1 MGAPRGLH
9 SQGRNRGGQMASND
23 YRPLLRSNLSEGR
36 EPPQDGNLSDPLED
50 GRELAH
56 PSELALISKSMS
68 LTERVPPEWAVL
80 LLGCALGLATGA
92 SVVLFNLAV
101 INRASFGISHVAEW
115 RFIPHLPC
123 IETITPQVVMQ
134 L

>member
-1 MGAPRGLH
+1 MKCLSILADLANHTLTDVEILVDTARGLH
-9 SQGRNRGGQMASND
+9 SQSRNRLPQMASSD
-23 YRPLLRSNLSEGR
+23 YRPLLRSTLSEER
-36 EPPQDGNLSDPLED
+36 EPLQDGNLSDSLED

-56 PSELALISKSMS
+56 PSEMALTSKSMS

-101 INRASFGISHVAEW
+101 INRA
-115 RFIPHLPC
+115 
-123 IETITPQVVMQ
+123 
-134 L
+134 

>member
-23 YRPLLRSNLSEGR
+23 YRPLLRSNLSEER
-36 EPPQDGNLSDPLED
+36 EPPQDANLSDPLED

-56 PSELALISKSMS
+56 PSELALVSKSMS

-101 INRASFGISHVAEW
+101 INWASLE
-115 RFIPHLPC
+115 
-123 IETITPQVVMQ
+123 
-134 L
+134 